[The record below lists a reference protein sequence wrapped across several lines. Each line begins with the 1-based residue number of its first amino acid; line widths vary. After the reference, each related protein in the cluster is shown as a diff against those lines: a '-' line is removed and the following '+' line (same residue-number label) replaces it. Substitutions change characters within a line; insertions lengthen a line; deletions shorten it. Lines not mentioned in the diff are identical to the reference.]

1 MAQAK
6 ARWGTAM
13 RVGIVTE
20 TYAPDVN
27 GVALTVQSLARGLV
41 RRGHAVDLI
50 RPMNAATPPLADAG
64 MDVLEVEGASL
75 PRYAGLRFGLPARF
89 RIERR
94 WRSDR
99 PDAIYVATEGPL
111 GWSAVS
117 AARRLGI
124 PVATGFH
131 TRFDF
136 YVGHYGFGALTPV
149 VRRYL
154 ARFHRRAQA
163 TLVPTGQLAGELN
176 DLGVHDVRVLRRA
189 VDTLRFHPERR
200 SEELRAAWGV
210 GPGTPVVLC
219 VGRVASEKNLHVV
232 IDAYR
237 ALARRVPD
245 ARCVIVGDGPERAS
259 LEAAHPDVIF
269 AGTRRGD
276 ELAAFYAS
284 ADLFVFPSLTETF
297 GNVVLEAMASG
308 VPVVAYAEAAA
319 REYIRNG
326 QNGIRVAPGNEGGLI
341 ERAATLGA
349 DPTALAAMGRA
360 ARASV
365 AGLSPESVVSE
376 FESIMQSLAE
386 ENLHERSTAVAA

>member
-1 MAQAK
+1 
-6 ARWGTAM
+6 M

-27 GVALTVQSLARGLV
+27 GVALTVQTLARGLV
-41 RRGHAVDLI
+41 RRGHTVDLI
-50 RPMNAATPPLADAG
+50 RPIHPDTPPLADAG
-64 MDVLEVEGASL
+64 MDVLAVEGAAM
-75 PRYAGLRFGLPARF
+75 PRYSGLRFGLPARF

-94 WRSDR
+94 WRAER

-111 GWSAVS
+111 GWTAVS

-136 YVGHYGFGALTPV
+136 YVGHYGFGALTPF

-154 ARFHRRAQA
+154 ARFHRRAQT

-176 DLGVHDVRVLRRA
+176 DLGVHDVRVLRRG
-189 VDTLRFHPERR
+189 VDTARFHPEHRNDA
-200 SEELRAAWGV
+200 LRESWGA
-210 GPGTPVVLC
+210 GADTPVVLS
-219 VGRVASEKNLHVV
+219 VGRVAPEKNLHVV
-232 IDAYR
+232 IEAYR
-237 ALARRVPD
+237 ALVRRVPQ
-245 ARCVIVGDGPERAS
+245 ARCVIVGDGPGRVAPRAATPA
-259 LEAAHPDVIF
+259 EVF
-269 AGTRRGD
+269 ARTRLGE
-276 ELAAFYAS
+276 ELAACYAS

-308 VPVVAYAEAAA
+308 IPVVAYAEAAA
-319 REYIRNG
+319 REFIRNG

-349 DPTALAAMGRA
+349 DTTVRTAMGHA

-365 AGLSPESVVSE
+365 AGLSPESVVND
-376 FESIMQSLAE
+376 FEAIMRSLSE
-386 ENLHERSTAVAA
+386 ENVHERSTAVAA

>member
-1 MAQAK
+1 
-6 ARWGTAM
+6 M

-27 GVALTVQSLARGLV
+27 GVALTVQTLARGLV
-41 RRGHAVDLI
+41 RRGHTVDLI
-50 RPMNAATPPLADAG
+50 RPIHPDTPPLADAG
-64 MDVLEVEGASL
+64 MDVLAVEGAAM
-75 PRYAGLRFGLPARF
+75 PRYSGLRFGLPARF

-94 WRSDR
+94 WRAER

-111 GWSAVS
+111 GWTAVS

-136 YVGHYGFGALTPV
+136 YVGHYGFGALTPF

-154 ARFHRRAQA
+154 ARFHRRAQT

-176 DLGVHDVRVLRRA
+176 DLGVHDVRVLRRG
-189 VDTLRFHPERR
+189 VDTARFHPEHRNDA
-200 SEELRAAWGV
+200 LRESWGA
-210 GPGTPVVLC
+210 GADTPVVLS
-219 VGRVASEKNLHVV
+219 VGRVAPEKNLHVV
-232 IDAYR
+232 IEAYR
-237 ALARRVPD
+237 ALVRRVPQ
-245 ARCVIVGDGPERAS
+245 ARCVIVGDGPGRAA
-259 LEAAHPDVIF
+259 LEAANPDVIF
-269 AGTRRGD
+269 AGTRRGE

-308 VPVVAYAEAAA
+308 IPVVAYAEAAA
-319 REYIRNG
+319 REFIRNG

-349 DPTALAAMGRA
+349 DTTVRTAMGHA

-365 AGLSPESVVSE
+365 AGLSPESVVND
-376 FESIMQSLAE
+376 FEAIMRSLFE
-386 ENLHERSTAVAA
+386 ENVHERSTAVAA

>member
-1 MAQAK
+1 
-6 ARWGTAM
+6 M

-41 RRGHAVDLI
+41 RRGHTVDLI
-50 RPMNAATPPLADAG
+50 RPIHPSTPPLADAG
-64 MDVLEVEGASL
+64 MDVLAVEGAAV

-94 WRSDR
+94 WRAER

-136 YVGHYGFGALTPV
+136 YVGHYGFGALTPF

-176 DLGVHDVRVLRRA
+176 DLGVNDVRVLRRA
-189 VDTLRFHPERR
+189 VDTHRFHPDHRDEA
-200 SEELRAAWGV
+200 LRESWGA
-210 GPGTPVVLC
+210 GPDTPVVLS
-219 VGRVASEKNLHVV
+219 VGRVAPEKNLDVV

-237 ALARRVPD
+237 ALLRRVPD
-245 ARCVIVGDGPERAS
+245 ARCVIVGDGPGRAA

-269 AGTRRGD
+269 AGTRCGP
-276 ELAAFYAS
+276 ELAAYYAS
-284 ADLFVFPSLTETF
+284 ADVFVFPSLTETF

-326 QNGIRVAPGNEGGLI
+326 QNGIRVAPGNEGGLV
-341 ERAATLGA
+341 ERAAALGA
-349 DPTALAAMGRA
+349 DPTVRAAMGRA

-365 AGLSPESVVSE
+365 ASLSPESVVNE
-376 FESIMQSLAE
+376 FESIMQSLSE
-386 ENLHERSTAVAA
+386 ENCHERSTAVAA

>member
-1 MAQAK
+1 
-6 ARWGTAM
+6 M

-27 GVALTVQSLARGLV
+27 GVSLTVQALARGLV
-41 RRGHAVDLI
+41 RKGHEVDLI
-50 RPMNAATPPLADAG
+50 RPVHPNTPPLSEAG
-64 MDVLEVEGASL
+64 MDVLAVEGAAV
-75 PRYAGLRFGLPARF
+75 PRYAGLRFGFPSRY

-94 WRSDR
+94 WRLDR

-136 YVGHYGFGALTPV
+136 YVGHYGFGALTPL

-154 ARFHRRAQA
+154 ARFHRRAQV
-163 TLVPTGQLAGELN
+163 TLVPTGQLASELN

-189 VDTLRFHPERR
+189 VDTLRFQPDRR
-200 SEELRAAWGV
+200 DDDLRQSWGA
-210 GPGTPVVLC
+210 GASSPVVLS
-219 VGRVASEKNLHVV
+219 VGRVAPEKNLHVV
-232 IDAYR
+232 IEAYR
-237 ALARRVPD
+237 ALARRVPT
-245 ARCVIVGDGPERAS
+245 ARCVIVGDGPERAA
-259 LEAAHPDVIF
+259 LEAANPDVIF

-276 ELAAFYAS
+276 ELAAYYAS

-308 VPVVAYAEAAA
+308 IPVVAYAEAAA
-319 REYIRNG
+319 KEFIRNG
-326 QNGIRVAPGNEGGLI
+326 QNGIRVAPGNEAGLI
-341 ERAATLGA
+341 ERAAALGA
-349 DPTALAAMGRA
+349 DATAREAMGRA

-365 AGLSPESVVSE
+365 AGLSPDSVITE
-376 FESIMQSLAE
+376 FESIMQSLAG
-386 ENLHERSTAVAA
+386 ENVHERTAVAA

>member
-1 MAQAK
+1 
-6 ARWGTAM
+6 M

-27 GVALTVQSLARGLV
+27 GVALTVQALARGLAA
-41 RRGHAVDLI
+41 RGHGIDLI
-50 RPMNAATPPLADAG
+50 RPIHPGTPAAADEG
-64 MDVLEVEGASL
+64 LDVMAVEGAAV
-75 PRYAGLRFGLPARF
+75 PRYAGLRFGFPARF

-94 WRSDR
+94 WRTSR

-136 YVGHYGFGALTPV
+136 YVGHYGFGALTPM

-176 DLGVHDVRVLRRA
+176 ELGVHDVRVLRRG
-189 VDTLRFHPERR
+189 VDTARFHPRHR
-200 SEELRAAWGV
+200 DHALRAHWGADAD
-210 GPGTPVVLC
+210 TPVVLS
-219 VGRVASEKNLHVV
+219 VGRVAPEKNLHVV
-232 IDAYR
+232 MDAWH
-237 ALARRVPD
+237 ALRRRMPN
-245 ARCVIVGDGPERAS
+245 ARCVIVGDGPERAA
-259 LEAAHPDVIF
+259 LQQAYPDVVF
-269 AGTRRGD
+269 AGTRSGHD
-276 ELAAFYAS
+276 LAAHYAS

-308 VPVVAYAEAAA
+308 LPVVAYAEAAA

-326 QNGIRVAPGNEGGLI
+326 QNGIRIAPGNEGGMV
-341 ERAATLGA
+341 ERAAALGA
-349 DPTALAAMGRA
+349 DPFVRQAIGRA
-360 ARASV
+360 ARTSV
-365 AGLSPESVVSE
+365 EGLTPDSLIAG
-376 FESIMQSLAE
+376 FETIMQSLALE
-386 ENLHERSTAVAA
+386 SCHERTAVAA

>member
-1 MAQAK
+1 
-6 ARWGTAM
+6 
-13 RVGIVTE
+13 
-20 TYAPDVN
+20 
-27 GVALTVQSLARGLV
+27 
-41 RRGHAVDLI
+41 
-50 RPMNAATPPLADAG
+50 
-64 MDVLEVEGASL
+64 
-75 PRYAGLRFGLPARF
+75 
-89 RIERR
+89 
-94 WRSDR
+94 
-99 PDAIYVATEGPL
+99 
-111 GWSAVS
+111 
-117 AARRLGI
+117 
-124 PVATGFH
+124 
-131 TRFDF
+131 
-136 YVGHYGFGALTPV
+136 VGHYGFGALTPL

-154 ARFHRRAQA
+154 ARFHRRAQV

-189 VDTLRFHPERR
+189 VDTRRFHPERR
-200 SEELRAAWGV
+200 DDDLRRAWGADAD
-210 GPGTPVVLC
+210 TPVVLS
-219 VGRVASEKNLHVV
+219 VGRVAPEKNLHVV

-237 ALARRVPD
+237 ALARRVPK
-245 ARCVIVGDGPERAS
+245 ARCVIVGDGPGRAA

-319 REYIRNG
+319 REFIRNG
-326 QNGIRVAPGNEGGLI
+326 QNGIRIAPGNEGGLV

-349 DPTALAAMGRA
+349 DLVARRTLGRA

-365 AGLSPESVVSE
+365 EGLSPDSVVTE

-386 ENLHERSTAVAA
+386 DNVHERTTAVAA

>member
-1 MAQAK
+1 
-6 ARWGTAM
+6 M
-13 RVGIVTE
+13 RIGIVTE

-27 GVALTVQSLARGLV
+27 GVSLTVQALARGLV
-41 RRGHAVDLI
+41 RKGHGIDLI
-50 RPMNAATPPLADAG
+50 RPIHPDSPPLADAG
-64 MDVLEVEGASL
+64 MDVLAVEGAAV
-75 PRYAGLRFGLPARF
+75 PRYASLRFGLPSRF

-94 WRSDR
+94 WRAER

-136 YVGHYGFGALTPV
+136 YVGHYGFGALTPL

-154 ARFHRRAQA
+154 ARFHRRAHV

-189 VDTLRFHPERR
+189 VDTRRFHPERR
-200 SEELRAAWGV
+200 DDDLRRAWGADAD
-210 GPGTPVVLC
+210 TPVVLS
-219 VGRVASEKNLHVV
+219 VGRVAPEKNLHVV

-237 ALARRVPD
+237 ALARRVPR
-245 ARCVIVGDGPERAS
+245 ARCVIVGDGPGRAA

-319 REYIRNG
+319 REFIRNG
-326 QNGIRVAPGNEGGLI
+326 QNGIRIAPGNEGGLV

-349 DPTALAAMGRA
+349 DLVARRALGLA

-365 AGLSPESVVSE
+365 EGLSPDSVVTE

-386 ENLHERSTAVAA
+386 DNVHERTTAVAA

>member
-1 MAQAK
+1 
-6 ARWGTAM
+6 M

-27 GVALTVQSLARGLV
+27 GVALTVQALARGLV
-41 RRGHAVDLI
+41 RRGHTVDLI
-50 RPMNAATPPLADAG
+50 RPIHPDTPPLADAG
-64 MDVLEVEGASL
+64 MDVLAVEGAAM
-75 PRYAGLRFGLPARF
+75 PRYSGLRFGLPARF

-94 WRSDR
+94 WRAER

-111 GWSAVS
+111 GWTAVS

-136 YVGHYGFGALTPV
+136 YVGHYGFGALTPF

-154 ARFHRRAQA
+154 ARFHRRAQT

-176 DLGVHDVRVLRRA
+176 DLGVHDVRVLRRG
-189 VDTLRFHPERR
+189 VDTARFHPERR
-200 SEELRAAWGV
+200 DEALRDSWGA
-210 GPGTPVVLC
+210 GTDTPVVLS
-219 VGRVASEKNLHVV
+219 VGRVAPEKNLHVV

-237 ALARRVPD
+237 ALARRVPQ
-245 ARCVIVGDGPERAS
+245 ARCVIVGDGPGRAA
-259 LEAAHPDVIF
+259 LEAANPDVIF

-308 VPVVAYAEAAA
+308 IPVVAYAEAAA
-319 REYIRNG
+319 REFIRNG

-349 DPTALAAMGRA
+349 DATVRMAMGHA

-365 AGLSPESVVSE
+365 AGLSSESVVNE
-376 FESIMQSLAE
+376 FEAIMRSLSE
-386 ENLHERSTAVAA
+386 ENVHERSTAVAA

>member
-1 MAQAK
+1 
-6 ARWGTAM
+6 M

-27 GVALTVQSLARGLV
+27 GVALTVQALARGLV
-41 RRGHAVDLI
+41 RRGHTVDLI
-50 RPMNAATPPLADAG
+50 RPIHPDTPPLADAG
-64 MDVLEVEGASL
+64 MDVLAVEGAAM
-75 PRYAGLRFGLPARF
+75 PRYSGLRFGLPARF

-94 WRSDR
+94 WRAER

-111 GWSAVS
+111 GWTAVS

-136 YVGHYGFGALTPV
+136 YVGHYGFGALTPF

-154 ARFHRRAQA
+154 ARFHRRAQT

-176 DLGVHDVRVLRRA
+176 DLGVHDVRVLRRG
-189 VDTLRFHPERR
+189 VDTARFHPERR
-200 SEELRAAWGV
+200 DEALRDSWGA
-210 GPGTPVVLC
+210 GPDTPVVLS
-219 VGRVASEKNLHVV
+219 VGRVAPEKNLHVV

-237 ALARRVPD
+237 ALARRVPQ
-245 ARCVIVGDGPERAS
+245 ARCVIVGDGPGRAA
-259 LEAAHPDVIF
+259 LEAANPDVIF

-308 VPVVAYAEAAA
+308 IPVVAYAEAAA
-319 REYIRNG
+319 REFIRNG

-349 DPTALAAMGRA
+349 DATVRMAMGHA

-365 AGLSPESVVSE
+365 AGLSSESVVNE
-376 FESIMQSLAE
+376 FEAIMRSLSE
-386 ENLHERSTAVAA
+386 ENVHERSTAVAA

>member
-1 MAQAK
+1 
-6 ARWGTAM
+6 M

-27 GVALTVQSLARGLV
+27 GVALTVQALARGLV
-41 RRGHAVDLI
+41 RRGHSVDLV
-50 RPMNAATPPLADAG
+50 RPIHLGTPPLADAG
-64 MDVLEVEGASL
+64 MDVLEVEGAAL
-75 PRYAGLRFGLPARF
+75 PRYSGLRFGFPSRY
-89 RIERR
+89 RIESR

-111 GWSAVS
+111 GWSAIS

-124 PVATGFH
+124 PVASGFH
-131 TRFDF
+131 TRFDY
-136 YVGHYGFGALTPV
+136 YVGHYGFGLLTPL
-149 VRRYL
+149 VRHYL
-154 ARFHRRAQA
+154 ARFHRRAQT

-189 VDTLRFHPERR
+189 VDTMRFHPQRR
-200 SEELRAAWGV
+200 SDALRQTWGADV
-210 GPGTPVVLC
+210 DAPVVLS
-219 VGRVASEKNLHVV
+219 VGRVAPEKNLHVV
-232 IDAYR
+232 IAAYR
-237 ALARRVPD
+237 ALARRVPG
-245 ARCVIVGDGPERAS
+245 ARCVIVGDGPDRAA

-276 ELAAFYAS
+276 ELAAYYAS

-319 REYIRNG
+319 REFIRNG

-341 ERAATLGA
+341 ERAAALGA
-349 DPTALAAMGRA
+349 DPFARESMGRA
-360 ARASV
+360 ARTTV
-365 AGLSPESVVSE
+365 AGMSPDSVVIE
-376 FESIMQSLAE
+376 FESILQRLAE
-386 ENLHERSTAVAA
+386 ERDHERTAAVVA

>member
-1 MAQAK
+1 
-6 ARWGTAM
+6 M
-13 RVGIVTE
+13 RIGIVTE

-27 GVALTVQSLARGLV
+27 GVSLTVQALARGLV
-41 RRGHAVDLI
+41 RKGHTVDLV
-50 RPMNAATPPLADAG
+50 RPIHPDTPPLADAG
-64 MDVLEVEGASL
+64 MDVLAVEGAAV
-75 PRYAGLRFGLPARF
+75 PRYASLRFGLPSRF
-89 RIERR
+89 RLERR
-94 WRSDR
+94 WRGER

-136 YVGHYGFGALTPV
+136 YVGHYGFGALTPF

-154 ARFHRRAQA
+154 ARFHRRAQL
-163 TLVPTGQLAGELN
+163 TLVPTGQLADELN

-189 VDTLRFHPERR
+189 VDTLRFHPEHRDDD
-200 SEELRAAWGV
+200 LRAAWGADAD
-210 GPGTPVVLC
+210 TPVVLS
-219 VGRVASEKNLHVV
+219 VGRVAPEKNLHVV
-232 IDAYR
+232 IEAYR
-237 ALARRVPD
+237 ALARRVPK
-245 ARCVIVGDGPERAS
+245 ARCVIVGDGPERAA

-269 AGTRRGD
+269 AGTRRGI

-319 REYIRNG
+319 REFIRNG
-326 QNGIRVAPGNEGGLI
+326 QNGIRVAPGNEDGLV
-341 ERAATLGA
+341 ERAAALGA
-349 DPTALAAMGRA
+349 DGRLRHAMGRA
-360 ARASV
+360 ARAAV
-365 AGLSPESVVSE
+365 EGLSPDSVVTE
-376 FESIMQSLAE
+376 FESFMQSLAE
-386 ENLHERSTAVAA
+386 DTVHERTTAVAA